1 MHYIRALANNR
12 FIHNKG
18 EEGEGRGG
26 RRNIGDMVRRE
37 EGGKKKLEEGLGG
50 RGVRNHMALS
60 WDLKALT

>member
-37 EGGKKKLEEGLGG
+37 EGLGG

>member
-37 EGGKKKLEEGLGG
+37 EGAGG
-50 RGVRNHMALS
+50 RKNWRRDWEVGGFVITWH
-60 WDLKALT
+60 

>member
-26 RRNIGDMVRRE
+26 RKNIGDMVRRE
-37 EGGKKKLEEGLGG
+37 EGGGEEKIGG
-50 RGVRNHMALS
+50 GIGRSGGS
-60 WDLKALT
+60 